1 MFESEERPPLDPH
14 PLSPYVSWAGH
25 RNRDPILEVF
35 KQKFP
40 ATPGNVLE
48 FASGSG
54 MHINYF
60 APHFPHLTFHPTDMN
75 EHALENIMRVTWE
88 NRVQNVARPSQLDLT
103 REETWPNPEDRRYDV
118 IFVINIFQVAPISVA
133 DGMMR
138 CASRLLNEDGFLFI
152 YGPFKDHG
160 RYTTESNQEFDQMIQ
175 SAGVSEWGLKDIAD
189 LEKAARANAL
199 GLSEKINMPANNFG
213 LIFTRA

>member
-1 MFESEERPPLDPH
+1 MSVDEKPHLDPH
-14 PLSPYVSWAGH
+14 PLSPYVAWAGK

-35 KQKFP
+35 KEKFP
-40 ATPGNVLE
+40 KNQGHVLE

-60 APHFPHLTFHPTDMN
+60 APHFPHLTFHPTDLN

-88 NRVQNVARPSQLDLT
+88 NDVKNVVKPVQLDLT
-103 REETWPNPEDRRYDV
+103 REETWPQPDEQLYDV

-133 DGMMR
+133 DGMMK
-138 CASRLLNEDGFLFI
+138 CAAQLLHKDGFLFI

-160 RYTTESNQEFDQMIQ
+160 RYLTESNEEFDQTLR
-175 SAGVSEWGLKDIAD
+175 SARVEEWGLKDIAD
-189 LEKAARANAL
+189 LEKAAQHHAMM
-199 GLSEKINMPANNFG
+199 LSEKLMMPANNFG

>member
-1 MFESEERPPLDPH
+1 MSQERPPLDPH

-40 ATPGNVLE
+40 TAPGHVLE

-60 APHFPHLTFHPTDMN
+60 APHFPHLTFHPTDLN

-88 NRVQNVARPSQLDLT
+88 NQVKNVGKPSQLDLT
-103 REETWPNPEDRRYDV
+103 RDETWPHPDERRFDV

-133 DGMMR
+133 DGMMK
-138 CASRLLNEDGFLFI
+138 CASQLLQEDGFLFI

-160 RYTTESNQEFDQMIQ
+160 QYTTESNQEFDQTIQ

-189 LEKAARANAL
+189 LEKAARTYAL

-213 LIFTRA
+213 LIFSRA

>member
-1 MFESEERPPLDPH
+1 MTILERPHLDPH
-14 PLSPYVSWAGH
+14 PLSPYVAWAGK
-25 RNRDPILEVF
+25 RNRDPVLDVF

-40 ATPGNVLE
+40 TTSAHALE

-60 APHFPHLTFHPTDMN
+60 APHFPHIIFHPSDLN

-88 NRVQNVARPSQLDLT
+88 NDVKNVAKPIVLDLT
-103 REETWPNPEDRRYDV
+103 REETWPDPGDQLFDV

-133 DGMMR
+133 DGMMK
-138 CASRLLNEDGFLFI
+138 CASELLHKDGFLFV

-160 RYTTESNQEFDQMIQ
+160 EYTTDSNQEFDQMIHA
-175 SAGVSEWGLKDIAD
+175 AGVAEWGLKDIAD
-189 LEKAARANAL
+189 LEKAAHNHAL
-199 GLSEKINMPANNFG
+199 TLSEKINMPANNFG
-213 LIFTRA
+213 LIFSRA

>member
-1 MFESEERPPLDPH
+1 MSKERPPLDPH

-25 RNRDPILEVF
+25 RNRDPLLDVF

-40 ATPGNVLE
+40 TAPGNVLE

-54 MHINYF
+54 MHINFF
-60 APHFPHLTFHPTDMN
+60 APHFPHLRFHPTDLN

-88 NRVQNVARPSQLDLT
+88 QEVQNVAKPMLLDLT
-103 REETWPNPEDRRYDV
+103 RDETWPRPGDQLFDV

-133 DGMMR
+133 DGMMK
-138 CASRLLNEDGFLFI
+138 CAASLLHKDGFLFI

-160 RYTTESNQEFDQMIQ
+160 QYITESNQEFDQMIH
-175 SAGVSEWGLKDIAD
+175 SAGVAEWGLKDIGD
-189 LEKAARANAL
+189 LEKAAHDHAL
-199 GLSEKINMPANNFG
+199 ALSEKILMPANNFG
-213 LIFTRA
+213 LVFSRA

>member
-1 MFESEERPPLDPH
+1 MSIIDKPQLDPH

-35 KQKFP
+35 KSKFP
-40 ATPGNVLE
+40 KTAGNVLE
-48 FASGSG
+48 LASGSG

-60 APHFPHLTFHPTDMN
+60 APHFPDLSFQPTDLN
-75 EHALENIMRVTWE
+75 EDALKNIMRVTWE
-88 NRVQNVARPSQLDLT
+88 NDVKNVLSPFKLDLT
-103 REETWPNPEDRRYDV
+103 DESTWATPDQQLYDV

-133 DGMMR
+133 DGMMK
-138 CASRLLNEDGFLFI
+138 CAANLLHKDGFLFI

-160 RYTTESNQEFDQMIQ
+160 NYTTESNKEFDQLVQ
-175 SAGVSEWGLKDIAD
+175 SAKVEEWGLKDIAD
-189 LEKAARANAL
+189 LEKAAHAHAL
-199 GLSEKINMPANNFG
+199 KLSEKVDMPANNFG